1 MARGV
6 DSKEDLAGGTWVAIL
21 SVFGDEAYY
30 RAAEYCIRSLVEH
43 TSLRIAVG
51 CDRPENIRVSYP
63 GRVFVLPVDLSG
75 PALRPR
81 PFMGIFDTVI
91 AIQEHLPSEFCL
103 LIDADC
109 VVMTD
114 IVDTDLGAALGEFDF
129 GMVEQTTVSGSGMGR
144 EEFLEHF
151 TKVSLPTIDSDP
163 GTSSLDV
170 FRYWNSGVV
179 LARSSALLELAQFAR
194 QKWAQNPAG
203 HLVGDHMVADQDYFQ
218 YWGSVRKPGSIITL
232 PKDWNH
238 CQWWDDDF
246 PNPAAKIHHYSNFC
260 LGPDETIVEKMA
272 SDCLS
277 PGVTAAVITHNS
289 YSQVSDAIAAA
300 RRSGVATVLV
310 WDNGSTDQTVD
321 LAREAGA
328 QVVESPENVGFA
340 CAANALATI
349 ATTSHVL
356 FLNPDVRLDSETL
369 NEAVIRLQTP
379 GVIASGPGQE
389 IPGLGPVP
397 FLQPGYTPIRLLLEI
412 AFPRVSIVEG
422 RGLLGVIFGRFA
434 PRWNWAS
441 GACLMVNRDAF
452 LALGGF
458 DADYFLYM
466 EDVAF
471 GAAVSKSPF
480 TMVPTNT
487 MVSHAMA
494 SGSDIP
500 VSDRD
505 KLLTRA
511 RIRFAVKHFGGL
523 TGLAARVIGT
533 VRGIV

>member
-6 DSKEDLAGGTWVAIL
+6 DSTEDLVGGTWVAIV

-30 RAAEYCIRSLVEH
+30 RAAEHCIRSLVEH
-43 TSLRIAVG
+43 TSLRIAIG
-51 CDRPENIRVSYP
+51 CDRPEDIRVRYP

-75 PALRPR
+75 PELRPR

-103 LIDADC
+103 LVDADC

-114 IVDTDLGAALGEFDF
+114 IADTDLGTALGAFDF
-129 GMVEQTTVSGSGMGR
+129 GMVEQTTVSGSSMGR

-151 TKVSLPTIDSDP
+151 TKVSLPTVDSDARTP
-163 GTSSLDV
+163 SLDV

-179 LARSSALLELAQFAR
+179 LARTSALLELAQFAT
-194 QKWAQNPAG
+194 QKWTQNPAG
-203 HLVGDHMVADQDYFQ
+203 HIVGDHMVSDQDYFQ
-218 YWGSVRKPGSIITL
+218 YWGSVRNPGSTNTL
-232 PKDWNH
+232 TKHWNH

-277 PGVTAAVITHNS
+277 PGVTAALITHNS
-289 YSQVSDAIAAA
+289 EEHVGEAIVAAQK
-300 RRSGVATVLV
+300 SGVSTVIV
-310 WDNGSTDQTVD
+310 WDNASTDDSVSI
-321 LAREAGA
+321 AREAGA

-340 CAANALATI
+340 RAANALATL

-356 FLNPDVRLDSETL
+356 FVNPDVRLDSETL
-369 NEAVIRLQTP
+369 NEAVMRLQTP
-379 GVIASGPGQE
+379 GVIASGPDQD
-389 IPGLGPVP
+389 IPGLGRVP

-422 RGLLGVIFGRFA
+422 RGLLGVIVGRFA

-441 GACLMVNRDAF
+441 GGCLFVDRDAF

-505 KLLTRA
+505 QLLTRA

-523 TGLAARVIGT
+523 TGLAARAIGT
-533 VRGIV
+533 VRGIR